1 MAATTELVAHNR
13 NEVEIQDFIG
23 ADWLIYQDLPD
34 LIQAAQLGNE
44 SIGQF
49 ECSIFDGK
57 YVTDDID
64 AEYLKNLEDAR
75 NDKTKILRQVELN

>member
-64 AEYLKNLEDAR
+64 AEYLKNLEDER